1 MTTFSDLFLNSSER
15 LDFKSNSD
23 SIVYFCGALKNLS
36 GNNKLLKELSN
47 KNLVKLL
54 GNISKNL
61 SQFVSGT

>member
-1 MTTFSDLFLNSSER
+1 LNSSER